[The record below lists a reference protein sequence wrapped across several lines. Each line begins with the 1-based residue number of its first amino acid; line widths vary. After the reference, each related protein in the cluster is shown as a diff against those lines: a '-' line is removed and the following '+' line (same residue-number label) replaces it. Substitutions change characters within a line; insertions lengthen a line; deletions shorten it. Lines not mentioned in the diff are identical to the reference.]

1 MARCIFSSTSNE
13 LAMKTINEA
22 ALRLNS
28 REIRLMGPAPAP
40 ISLLRNTYR
49 WLIIL
54 TSKDRGKLHAAL
66 DRLEGMQTP
75 SGVRV
80 KIDVD
85 PYSML

>member
-1 MARCIFSSTSNE
+1 
-13 LAMKTINEA
+13 MKTINEA
-22 ALRLNS
+22 ALRLNA
-28 REIRLMGPAPAP
+28 REVRLMGPAPAP

-49 WLIIL
+49 WHIIL

-66 DRLEGMQTP
+66 DRLENMQIP